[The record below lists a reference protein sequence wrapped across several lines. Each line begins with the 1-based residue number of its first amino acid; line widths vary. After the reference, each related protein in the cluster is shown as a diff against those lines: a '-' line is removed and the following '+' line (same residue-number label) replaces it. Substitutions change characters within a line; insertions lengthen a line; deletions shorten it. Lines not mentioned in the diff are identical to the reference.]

1 MKNIVYSLSML
12 MLLVVGLSCKKST
25 LITYQGQPDIYFD
38 DATRLPAFSG
48 EIISDSTIV
57 SFAYSIATDSVSKIV
72 IGVAGTKADHDRTYK
87 LVVDPKS
94 TAVPGK
100 HYDALPTSFTIR
112 KNKLKDTILL
122 KMHRTVDLQTTES
135 VLVLNLQSNE
145 NFVTSMADK
154 IINKTT
160 GKRYSYITY
169 KVYINDIVKRP
180 SGWFDTYL
188 GVFSRKKLF
197 LMVDVLSVEPSFFV
211 GSPSLGI
218 LGAYGKYM
226 QRYLNDQKVAGKTVL
241 EDDGTEM
248 IMGPGVQ

>member
-1 MKNIVYSLSML
+1 MKNILYSLSIL
-12 MLLVVGLSCKKST
+12 MLLIMVGSCKKSN

-38 DATRLPAFSG
+38 DATRLPRPS

-57 SFAYSIATDSVSKIV
+57 SFAYSTVTDSVSRIV
-72 IGVAGTKADHDRTYK
+72 IGVAGAKANYDRAYK

-94 TAVPGK
+94 TAVSGK
-100 HYDALPTSFTIR
+100 HYDALPTSFTIK
-112 KNKLKDTILL
+112 KNQLKDTVWL
-122 KMHRTVDLQTTES
+122 KMHRTADLQTTES
-135 VLVLNLQSNE
+135 ILILNLQANE

-154 IINKTT
+154 VINKTT
-160 GKRYSYITY
+160 GKTYSFITY

-197 LMVDVLSVEPSFFV
+197 LMVDVLNVEPRFFV
-211 GSPSLGI
+211 GQPSLGI

-226 QRYLNDQKVAGKTVL
+226 QRYLNDQKAAGKTVL

-248 IMGPGVQ
+248 IMGTGVQ